1 MKFKNTLLIL
11 LLSFSL
17 SDSLSNINRNECE
30 DYTTPEECYDMG
42 CDWQI
47 IYEQIGNELILIEQC
62 VRSQDEDN
70 DYSCSD
76 VNNPFECYA
85 VGCNWEMDVNGEGI
99 CVDLGM
105 MDDGGFDDGGNNQ
118 NECSQF
124 PENLCEAVPFCEWNE
139 DLNECVRSEANDG
152 GDDGS
157 NQESCSDFNSPDEC
171 FDAGCEWMFND
182 LLGEFGICIDSGMMD
197 DGGFDDG
204 GNNQNECSQFP
215 ENLCEAVPFCE
226 WNEDLNE
233 CVRSEANDGGDDG
246 SNQDNCANLTQDE
259 CFESSNCEWGELITP
274 NGVFEVC
281 FELDGINPCS
291 DFGQEDCE
299 WFDECIWTDQGCQD
313 YDWNFDCNPDLIC
326 GEMITC
332 WDDGLLYPTTCGPE
346 NCDDPIGECDNGN
359 DGPPECVLDC
369 IGIEEIDPEEDG
381 MGFCDWL
388 ITVAGTSGCF
398 EDCEQEILDE
408 IEESMIICDE
418 CLPAGNCNEYFGD
431 NDDSNSCS
439 ELSLDECFS
448 TQGCEPNFNANGI
461 YEGCYESNNV
471 NGCFSEEGE
480 YFCIGCEWFINDC
493 EYYECTDNGW
503 VGPFTQDECG
513 EDDSGGDDGGDIF
526 EVNLKVGGVVA
537 LPGEP
542 IEIPLYYNSQLPI
555 AGIQFTLT
563 DDPDL
568 VEAIEFFSLDT
579 TDCFQTNFNDING
592 SVIGIMFSLE
602 QCVLPVN
609 NEYNEFATIVYQP
622 VSTDVIDWGSVVEL
636 SFSESI
642 VSNVQGESVPVNAI
656 GGSISFSLSGDNNFD
671 GSINVL
677 DVVSLINFI
686 LLVEEPNQYQYS
698 ASDLNDDNALNVL
711 DVVLLVDLILNS
723 D

>member
-1 MKFKNTLLIL
+1 MKIRNTFLVL

-17 SDSLSNINRNECE
+17 SDSLSDRDSCE
-30 DYTTPEECYDMG
+30 DYTNPEECYSME
-42 CDWQI
+42 CDWQVSF
-47 IYEQIGNELILIEQC
+47 EQNGNELILIEQC
-62 VRSQDEDN
+62 VSYEGGEDG
-70 DYSCSD
+70 DYLCSD
-76 VNNPFECYA
+76 VNNPFECFA
-85 VGCNWEMDVNGEGI
+85 VGCEWEMNDNGVGI
-99 CVDLGM
+99 CVDPGI
-105 MDDGGFDDGGNNQ
+105 MD
-118 NECSQF
+118 
-124 PENLCEAVPFCEWNE
+124 
-139 DLNECVRSEANDG
+139 DG

-157 NQESCSDFNSPDEC
+157 DDE
-171 FDAGCEWMFND
+171 D
-182 LLGEFGICIDSGMMD
+182 
-197 DGGFDDG
+197 
-204 GNNQNECSQFP
+204 
-215 ENLCEAVPFCE
+215 
-226 WNEDLNE
+226 
-233 CVRSEANDGGDDG
+233 
-246 SNQDNCANLTQDE
+246 CANLTQDE
-259 CFESSNCEWGELITP
+259 CTENEYCDWSIVQTP
-274 NGVFEVC
+274 NGFFEMC
-281 FELDGINPCS
+281 IDAGGENSCS

-299 WFDECIWTDQGCQD
+299 WFDECVWTNQGCQD
-313 YDWNFDCNPDLIC
+313 YDWNFDCNSDLIC

-346 NCDDPIGECDNGN
+346 NCDEPIGECDNGD

-388 ITVAGTSGCF
+388 ITVAGNSGCF
-398 EDCEQEILDE
+398 EDCEQEVLDE

-418 CLPAGNCNEYFGD
+418 CLPAGNCNEYFGE
-431 NDDSNSCS
+431 NDGPNSCS

-448 TQGCEPNFNANGI
+448 TQGCEPNFSANGV

-471 NGCFSEEGE
+471 DGCFSEEGE
-480 YFCIGCEWFINDC
+480 YFCIGCEWFVNDC
-493 EYYECTDNGW
+493 DYYECTNNGW
-503 VGPFTQDECG
+503 VGPFSQDECG
-513 EDDSGGDDGGDIF
+513 EDDSGGDDGGDVL
-526 EVNLKVGGVVA
+526 EVNLKVGDVVA

-563 DDPDL
+563 DSPDF
-568 VEAIEFFSLDT
+568 VEAVEFFSLDT
-579 TDCFQTNFNDING
+579 ADCFQTNFNDING

-602 QCVLPVN
+602 QCVLPEN

-622 VSTDVIDWGSVVEL
+622 VSTDIIDWGSIIEL

-642 VSNVQGESVPVNAI
+642 VSNVQGESIPVNAI
-656 GGSISFSLSGDNNFD
+656 GGSISFSLTGDNNFD

-686 LLVEEPNQYQYS
+686 LLVEEPNQYQYL
-698 ASDLNDDNALNVL
+698 ASDINDDNALNVL